1 MLVCIRQEQVGCLLL
16 KSKGKKNQLDGKRN
30 WTLFRDSISVPVDV
44 GGLGSAGAGPGLQ
57 PRAGPLT

>member
-1 MLVCIRQEQVGCLLL
+1 MGCLLL